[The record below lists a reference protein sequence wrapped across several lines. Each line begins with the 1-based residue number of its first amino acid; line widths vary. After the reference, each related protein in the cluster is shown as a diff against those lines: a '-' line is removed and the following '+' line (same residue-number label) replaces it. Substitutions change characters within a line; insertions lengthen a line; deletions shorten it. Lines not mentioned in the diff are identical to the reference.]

1 MSKLLPRSIGAAAL
15 LAIVLVARAAGAQCP
30 PTPAQHIPPPPAA
43 PLNIDAVKH
52 LLRDYH
58 DKDYAADMAAVYAA
72 AQAYVERRA
81 GEVKNPAVVLDID
94 ETSLSNWPN
103 ISADDFGF
111 ISSGRC
117 DDLPSGPCGFN
128 AWILQAKAEAFP
140 SALKFFNA
148 ARSKGVAVVFLSSRR
163 DSQRQATLWNLDQAG
178 YQGWEKLITRPDRDD
193 FKSAR
198 TFKSKARSDFFTG
211 SRFTLIANIGDQQSD
226 IEQEPGVA
234 GGNAECGFKLP
245 NPFYFIQ

>member
-15 LAIVLVARAAGAQCP
+15 LALMLVDGVAGAQCP
-30 PTPAQHIPPPPAA
+30 TPPEVHVPPPPAA
-43 PLNIDAVKH
+43 PLNIDIVKRQ
-52 LLRDYH
+52 LRDYH
-58 DKDYAADMAAVYAA
+58 DKDYATDMAAVFSV

-117 DDLPSGPCGFN
+117 DELPSGPCGFN

-140 SALKFFNA
+140 PALKFFNA
-148 ARSKGVAVVFLSSRR
+148 AKSKGVTIVFITGRR
-163 DSQRQATLWNLDQAG
+163 DNQRQATLWNLDQAG
-178 YQGWEKLITRPDRDD
+178 YQGWEKLITRPDRDE
-193 FKSAR
+193 FKTVRAY
-198 TFKSKARSDFFTG
+198 KSTMRNEFFAG

-226 IEQEPGVA
+226 IEQEPGIA
-234 GGNAECGFKLP
+234 GGKAECGFKLP
-245 NPFYFIQ
+245 NPFYFIP